1 MGGRLVSLVTLM
13 VAGAVLIV
21 GCATG
26 GGLPKLAGD
35 GQGTPKLTP
44 TLTPTPTATSGTAGK
59 AETPSVVPTPLVII
73 VTPRPQVQPTPIVIV
88 VTPPPTPRP
97 TVSPSPGPFH
107 HSPMPTQPPGGEAT
121 PTPTPSPTP
130 TPTPTPIVT
139 PEPTPVGPGV
149 IVFGTTYDKKTL
161 LIENPIKRFKRY
173 YPRIC
178 WTANLNEPAG
188 TVTLK
193 LIIAKRS
200 GTVETPE
207 VKENYDVADPGF
219 DRLNQCR
226 DLAGLVDQVVGTH
239 VVRLVRGAKVMA
251 EGEFVLVR

>member
-1 MGGRLVSLVTLM
+1 MGERLVSLVTLM

-26 GGLPKLAGD
+26 GGLPKVAGD
-35 GQGTPKLTP
+35 GQGTPAAT
-44 TLTPTPTATSGTAGK
+44 TTATPTATAGTAGK

-73 VTPRPQVQPTPIVIV
+73 VTPRPQVQPTPVVVV
-88 VTPPPTPRP
+88 VTPAPTPTP
-97 TVSPSPGPFH
+97 T
-107 HSPMPTQPPGGEAT
+107 PTPIVTAT
-121 PTPTPSPTP
+121 PTPTPTPTP
-130 TPTPTPIVT
+130 IVTPTPTPIVT

-161 LIENPIKRFKRY
+161 LIEDPIKRFKRY
-173 YPRIC
+173 YPWIC

-226 DLAGLVDQVVGTH
+226 NLARLVDHVVGTH
-239 VVRLVRGAKVMA
+239 VVRLVRGAKVLA
-251 EGEFVLVR
+251 EGEFVLVK

>member
-1 MGGRLVSLVTLM
+1 MAGRLASLVTLV
-13 VAGAVLIV
+13 VAGAVLVV

-26 GGLPKLAGD
+26 GGLPKMAGD
-35 GQGTPKLTP
+35 GQA
-44 TLTPTPTATSGTAGK
+44 TPTPTATPIATSGTANSGGG
-59 AETPSVVPTPLVII
+59 ASAA
-73 VTPRPQVQPTPIVIV
+73 PTPIVIILTPRPDVLPTPVVVV
-88 VTPPPTPRP
+88 VTPAPTP
-97 TVSPSPGPFH
+97 
-107 HSPMPTQPPGGEAT
+107 A
-121 PTPTPSPTP
+121 PTPTPIVTPAPTP
-130 TPTPTPIVT
+130 TPTPTPTVTPEPTPTPTPAPTPTPVVT

-149 IVFGTTYDKKTL
+149 IVFGTTYDKETL
-161 LIENPIKRFKRY
+161 QIENPIKRFKRY
-173 YPRIC
+173 YPWIC

-226 DLAGLVDQVVGTH
+226 NLARLVDHVVGTH
-239 VVRLVRGAKVMA
+239 VVRLVRGSKVMA
-251 EGEFVLVR
+251 EGEFVLVK

>member
-26 GGLPKLAGD
+26 GGLPKVAGD
-35 GQGTPKLTP
+35 GQGTP
-44 TLTPTPTATSGTAGK
+44 TLTPTPTPAPTAASGTVGEA
-59 AETPSVVPTPLVII
+59 ATPSAVPTPIVII
-73 VTPRPQVQPTPIVIV
+73 VTPRPQVQPTPIVVV
-88 VTPPPTPRP
+88 VTPTPTAAPTPTP
-97 TVSPSPGPFH
+97 TVKP
-107 HSPMPTQPPGGEAT
+107 T
-121 PTPTPSPTP
+121 PTPTPVPTPTPIITPTPTPTPVPTP
-130 TPTPTPIVT
+130 TPTPTVT
-139 PEPTPVGPGV
+139 PAPTPVGPGL

-161 LIENPIKRFKRY
+161 QIENPIKRFKRY
-173 YPRIC
+173 YPWIC

-226 DLAGLVDQVVGTH
+226 NLARLVDHVVGTH
-239 VVRLVRGAKVMA
+239 VVRLVRGAKVLA
-251 EGEFVLVR
+251 EGEFVLVK